1 LEIKL
6 EGAGEVRRT
15 TQSLVEYSFIAPMVI
30 FLVLFIAYPIFMNIR
45 ISFQDL
51 KAANLMRGDVDWV
64 GFENYDKILNDRFV
78 KGAANH
84 LFFFTAF
91 SLLFQ
96 IPCGLALALFFKQ
109 NFPGAKWM
117 RGLFLLTWTIP
128 LVVIGVI
135 FRWLFDT
142 QFGVMNWIV
151 LTLGLAQE
159 KIQWLTGL
167 NWVMTTLVV
176 INIWLGIPFNLAL
189 ILAGLQSLPN
199 DVYEAATVDG
209 ANKRQQFWHITL
221 PLLRPTLWTVFLL
234 GLIYTLRTFDLIWTV
249 TQGGPFDASQVPSTI
264 AYRRIFGQFR
274 FGEGAAI
281 LNLLFLLLL
290 GIAAIYVWS
299 IRGEETE

>member
-1 LEIKL
+1 M
-6 EGAGEVRRT
+6 RRH

-30 FLVLFIAYPIFMNIR
+30 FLVLFIAYPIFLNIR

-64 GFENYDKILNDRFV
+64 GLQNYDKILNDRFV
-78 KGAANH
+78 RDSASH
-84 LFFFTAF
+84 LFYFTAF

-96 IPCGLALALFFKQ
+96 IPFGLALALFFQQ

-117 RGLFLLTWTIP
+117 RGLFLLTWTMP

-142 QFGVMNWIV
+142 QFGVVNWIV

-167 NWVMTTLVV
+167 DQVMTTLVIV
-176 INIWLGIPFNLAL
+176 NVWLGIPFNLAL

-209 ANKRQQFWHITL
+209 ANKQQQFRHITL

-234 GLIYTLRTFDLIWTV
+234 GLIYTLRTFDLIWTI
-249 TQGGPFDASQVPSTI
+249 TQGGPFDASQVLSTI

-299 IRGEETE
+299 IRKEETE

>member
-1 LEIKL
+1 M
-6 EGAGEVRRT
+6 RRH

-30 FLVLFIAYPIFMNIR
+30 FLVLFIAYPIFLNIR

-78 KGAANH
+78 KDAANH
-84 LFFFTAF
+84 LFYFTAF

-142 QFGVMNWIV
+142 QFGVINWIV

-159 KIQWLTGL
+159 RIQWLTGL
-167 NWVMTTLVV
+167 DQVMTTLVIV
-176 INIWLGIPFNLAL
+176 NIWLGIPFNLAL

-209 ANKRQQFWHITL
+209 ANKQQQFWHITL

-234 GLIYTLRTFDLIWTV
+234 GLIYTLRTFDLIWTI
-249 TQGGPFDASQVPSTI
+249 TQGGPFDASQVLSTI

-290 GIAAIYVWS
+290 GIAAIYVWI
-299 IRGEETE
+299 IRKEETE